1 LPTNFEPPTSDAIP
15 KFKSTGKLRVDASQ
29 GCFQALNRADFQ
41 FRAAANFE
49 CRIFELSTSDF
60 SPPELQIKRQT
71 SCRRPLRLLPA
82 SNPELQLHG
91 ELRIE
96 PPASIEIRLSKD
108 ETIPIIAGLPF
119 NR

>member
-1 LPTNFEPPTSDAIP
+1 MQSPN
-15 KFKSTGKLRVDASQ
+15 FKSTRQTSRRRPLKLLP
-29 GCFQALNRADFQ
+29 G
-41 FRAAANFE
+41 FE
-49 CRIFELSTSDF
+49 SSCRLPIPSRRELRTSNFELSTSNF

-96 PPASIEIRLSKD
+96 PPASNSVPRKLQIKRASIEIRLYK
-108 ETIPIIAGLPF
+108 G
-119 NR
+119 